1 MYYWQFLTFKSAILA
16 FNGTLIGSIG
26 DIFHI
31 LERSAK
37 MHHRI
42 SVITKHSLIQ
52 SPTLQI
58 NWEKW
63 LITTNIS
70 NNCYSPCLF
79 NAWKAGQGIYWFTRF
94 DKMQI
99 EIETKIYLHDVL
111 CRFLRSSSWNGL
123 AMCIWHVFMCSCV
136 PLCVCACMYV
146 GGWMVSC
153 SSQTVCAEQL
163 TDTHTHTR
171 SEQKAP
177 PGSSDISAHTHTH
190 TPTLT
195 YIYTQHTWHA
205 LVWYSVLTGSHGCVC
220 GDRGETW
227 YTLFVCVCVCVCT
240 ITSHMLQEFGAKR
253 SGLCWQQ
260 CCIGTSEAKT
270 RSGTLQ

>member
-136 PLCVCACMYV
+136 PLCVCFVYV
-146 GGWMVSC
+146 CGWMDGELFVSDRLCRTADRHTHTHPLRTEGSTRVLGHFC
-153 SSQTVCAEQL
+153 SHTY
-163 TDTHTHTR
+163 THTHTYIHIHTTHVACL
-171 SEQKAP
+171 SVVF
-177 PGSSDISAHTHTH
+177 GSYWVSWVC
-190 TPTLT
+190 LWRQRGNL
-195 YIYTQHTWHA
+195 IYFI
-205 LVWYSVLTGSHGCVC
+205 CVC
-220 GDRGETW
+220 M
-227 YTLFVCVCVCVCT
+227 CVCVYNN
-240 ITSHMLQEFGAKR
+240 ITYAPGVWGQKVWALLATVLHRHVWG
-253 SGLCWQQ
+253 
-260 CCIGTSEAKT
+260 
-270 RSGTLQ
+270 

>member
-1 MYYWQFLTFKSAILA
+1 
-16 FNGTLIGSIG
+16 
-26 DIFHI
+26 
-31 LERSAK
+31 
-37 MHHRI
+37 
-42 SVITKHSLIQ
+42 
-52 SPTLQI
+52 
-58 NWEKW
+58 
-63 LITTNIS
+63 
-70 NNCYSPCLF
+70 
-79 NAWKAGQGIYWFTRF
+79 
-94 DKMQI
+94 MQI

-163 TDTHTHTR
+163 TDTHTHPLRTEGSTR
-171 SEQKAP
+171 VLGHFCS
-177 PGSSDISAHTHTH
+177 HTYTHTH
-190 TPTLT
+190 T
-195 YIYTQHTWHA
+195 YIHIHTTHVA
-205 LVWYSVLTGSHGCVC
+205 CLSVVFGSCWVSWVC
-220 GDRGETW
+220 LWRQRETW
-227 YTLFVCVCVCVCT
+227 YTLFVCVCVCT